1 MMIHYQTVRKPLNS
15 DLQQWLGQ
23 YRDLDRRQINAL
35 FLNQLNTPQRNYI
48 RNVYSW
54 SIDRNADGYSVLLTV
69 TNEKQAT
76 LAHIMF

>member
-1 MMIHYQTVRKPLNS
+1 MIHYQTIRKPLNS

-23 YRDLDRRQINAL
+23 YRHLDRRQINGL

-48 RNVYSW
+48 RSIYSW
-54 SIDRNADGYSVLLTV
+54 SVDRNADGYAVLLTV

-76 LAHIMF
+76 LAQLMF